1 MNLNKQKTFKK
12 ILLLNLIVGI
22 HNIINFTLNGYLTAF
37 IIGCL
42 NIGAWAMLRD
52 MKLVPIIIK
61 KIRKY

>member
-1 MNLNKQKTFKK
+1 MNLNKQKKFKK

-42 NIGAWAMLRD
+42 NIGVWVIFRD
-52 MKLVPIIIK
+52 IKIISVIIK
-61 KIRKY
+61 K

>member
-22 HNIINFTLNGYLTAF
+22 HNIINFTLNGYLTAL

-42 NIGAWAMLRD
+42 NIGSWVMLRD
-52 MKLVPIIIK
+52 MKLVPTIIK